1 MGQDFKAEES
11 KHWLGCKSS
20 LGEGDVGLITNK
32 WTFELKQMMELIG
45 ALHNL
50 DPGSKF
56 NLQLFPRLLWS

>member
-1 MGQDFKAEES
+1 MGQDLKAEES
-11 KHWLGCKSS
+11 KHRLGCESS

-32 WTFELKQMMELIG
+32 WTFELKQMMELIV

-56 NLQLFPRLLWS
+56 NLQLFPGLL

>member
-1 MGQDFKAEES
+1 MGQDLKAEES
-11 KHWLGCKSS
+11 KHQLGCKSS

-32 WTFELKQMMELIG
+32 WTFELKQMMELIV

-56 NLQLFPRLLWS
+56 NLQLFSGLLWS